1 MSRRALGLAVAA
13 VAAILMLAAVAAATP
28 AHRVNRAG
36 TPAAT
41 PFGFIGM
48 NVDGPLLGA
57 GVKLAPIFSSMEST
71 GVETVRTTFNWAAAQ
86 PVEGGPIGF
95 TQTDALVGAAAAR
108 GMTVLPVI
116 IYAPS
121 WDAAPHDPGT
131 LANPVDD
138 APYAAY
144 AAALVHRYGPH
155 GSYWSE
161 HPRTRALPIR
171 RWQIWNEPNFNYYWR
186 QPFAASYVRLLAA
199 AHGAIHAADRGAQVV
214 LAGFPNLAWKLLDT
228 VYSVRGAARDF
239 EIAAVHPY
247 TQQPANVI
255 RFLQYVRDSM
265 KRHGDAR
272 KSLLVTETGWNSSNG
287 HHPADN
293 FCCQT
298 SESGQLAK
306 VRAELP
312 MLATHRRSMNL
323 LGFYFYTWA
332 GDEHQG
338 APSFNFAGLFDDV
351 NGRLKVKPVYS
362 VFRRGVLTLERCR
375 RKGATADKCAQR
387 IR

>member
-1 MSRRALGLAVAA
+1 VSRRAFAV
-13 VAAILMLAAVAAATP
+13 IAATVTVVLTLP
-28 AHRVNRAG
+28 AFASATHPLNRAPA
-36 TPAAT
+36 PAAT
-41 PFGFIGM
+41 PFGFVGM
-48 NVDGPLLGA
+48 NVDGPLLDA
-57 GVKLAPIFSSMEST
+57 GVNLSPVFTRMESA

-86 PVEGGPIGF
+86 PYQDGPIDFG
-95 TQTDALVGAAAAR
+95 QTDALVGAAAAR

-116 IYAPS
+116 IYTPD

-144 AAALVHRYGPH
+144 AAALVHRYGPR
-155 GSYWSE
+155 GSYWSS
-161 HPRTRALPIR
+161 HPGTRRLPIR
-171 RWQIWNEPNFNYYWR
+171 RWQVWNEPNFNYYWR

-199 AHGAIHAADRGAQVV
+199 AHAAIHAADPGAQVV
-214 LAGFPNLAWKLLDT
+214 LAGFPNLAWKYLDT
-228 VYSVRGAARDF
+228 IYAVRGAAHDF

-247 TQQPANVI
+247 TEQPSNVI

-272 KSLLVTETGWNSSNG
+272 KPLLVTETGWNSSNG
-287 HHPADN
+287 HSPADN

-298 SESGQLAK
+298 NEAGQRAK
-306 VRAELP
+306 VHAVLP
-312 MLATHRRSMNL
+312 LLAAHRTALNL

-332 GDEHQG
+332 GDEHAG

-351 NGRLKVKPVYS
+351 NGRLSAKPVYS
-362 VFRRGVLTLERCR
+362 VFRKGALALERCR
-375 RKGATADKCAQR
+375 SKGATAGTCAQR
-387 IR
+387 LR